1 MAPLVLK
8 KCQQLLTRKQ
18 VLMKSDY
25 YDLVVVGTGFASSFF
40 LKKYLKKAPQN
51 SKVLVL
57 ERGHFFPHDERLK
70 VKRGEKSSFKKF
82 EEPWEKAINN
92 LSPYKKWPFTTGLGG
107 CSNCW
112 WGCTPRFM
120 PSDFKMKTLYGIEQD
135 WPIDY
140 NDLDPYYY
148 EAEELMHVSGPNGTP
163 FPRNGNY
170 PLPPHE
176 FSLVDKVLHK
186 TYGNKY
192 ISQPTARAS
201 RATMGRNRC
210 MTSSTCDTCPVNAKF
225 TIENS
230 NIGVYED
237 PRIELIYGAQVY
249 SLETANDVVKKVK
262 FIQDGVEQVAA
273 GEVVVL
279 GANPF
284 FNSNILM
291 NAGDKSPFLGKGVG
305 EQLGMQVL
313 IYLDGMSNVGGS
325 TWVNANGYMLY
336 DGAHRKDYAACLMEV
351 SNAPYYIRLE
361 RGKYLNIASIRLLF
375 EDIPLEANYIN
386 TTSNRLVP
394 DVHHVKR
401 SDYTLKGIEN
411 MKKQLPEILSCLPV
425 EKLEY
430 LPPFPNEGHIIGGTR
445 MSSDPKLGVVDK
457 HMIHHKYRN
466 LFVIGAGAFTTYSA
480 SNPTL
485 TLSAMSLFAADK
497 IF

>member
-1 MAPLVLK
+1 
-8 KCQQLLTRKQ
+8 
-18 VLMKSDY
+18 MKRDH
-25 YDLVVVGTGFASSFF
+25 YDLIVVGTGFASSFF
-40 LKKYLKKAPQN
+40 LKKYLTKAKKN
-51 SKVLVL
+51 VHVLVL
-57 ERGHFFPHDERLK
+57 ERGYDYPHIERLK
-70 VKRGEKSSFKKF
+70 AKRGEASDFKQF

-92 LSPYKKWPFTTGLGG
+92 LSTYKKWPFTTGMGG

-120 PSDFKMKTLYGIEQD
+120 PSDFKMKSLYGMEQD

-140 NDLDPYYY
+140 DDLDQYY
-148 EAEELMHVSGPNGTP
+148 EEAENLMSISGPDLTP
-163 FPRNGNY
+163 FPKKGKY
-170 PLPPHE
+170 PLPAHE
-176 FSLVDKVLHK
+176 FSLVDKILHQ
-186 TYGNKY
+186 TYGSNY

-201 RATMGRNRC
+201 RSISGRNRC

-230 NIGVYED
+230 NLGVYED
-237 PRIELIYGAQVY
+237 ERIELSYGAQVHR
-249 SLETANDVVKKVK
+249 LEIANNTVKKVQ
-262 FIQDGVEQVAA
+262 FIQDGKEKEIGA
-273 GEVVVL
+273 ELIIL

-284 FNSNILM
+284 FNTNILM
-291 NAGDKSPFLGKGVG
+291 NSGDQSKLLGKGVG

-361 RGKYLNIASIRLLF
+361 RGKHLNIASIRMLF
-375 EDIPLEANYIN
+375 EDIPLDVNHVNTSANK
-386 TTSNRLVP
+386 LVP
-394 DVHHVKR
+394 DVHHVER
-401 SDYTLKGIEN
+401 SAYTLRAVEN
-411 MKKQLPEILSCLPV
+411 MKQKMPGILSCLPV

-445 MSSDPKLGVVDK
+445 MSSLPELGVVDK

-466 LFVIGAGAFTTYSA
+466 LFVLGAGAFTTYSA

-497 IF
+497 VF